1 MQNRDFMWFVKLM
14 LQKYFI
20 YNARLFVLAYN
31 ISNRHWFLKSL
42 VGTKK
47 EEEISYERIM
57 TLVISVTTMI
67 IVFSILE
74 VAFFFI
80 YNSKVVI

>member
-1 MQNRDFMWFVKLM
+1 M
-14 LQKYFI
+14 
-20 YNARLFVLAYN
+20 FVLAYN

>member
-1 MQNRDFMWFVKLM
+1 M
-14 LQKYFI
+14 
-20 YNARLFVLAYN
+20 FVLAYN
-31 ISNRHWFLKSL
+31 ISSRHWFLKNL

-57 TLVISVTTMI
+57 TLAISVTTMI